1 MAQDTSVSL
10 ARITP
15 VGRFARVESFARDLT
30 AREKAAVIVR
40 LLMAEGSPLQI
51 STLPE
56 HMQAALAEQM
66 GHMRMVDR
74 TTLSAVVAEFMGE
87 LEQVGLSFP
96 GGIEGA
102 LSLMDG
108 HISTTAANRL
118 RRLAGASAKADPW
131 DRIMALDAE
140 RLLPIL
146 IEESV

>member
-15 VGRFARVESFARDLT
+15 VGRFARVEPFARDLT